1 MDELL
6 SRGVDQIIGREE
18 LEEALGGKKRKLRIK
33 FGVDPTRPDIH
44 LGHAVPLRQ
53 LRQFQDMGHTI
64 IFLIGDYTTKI
75 GDPSGKDK
83 TRPVLG
89 DEEIATNAK
98 TYLDQVS
105 KILNVKKAEVRYN
118 SEWLAKL
125 SFADLLGL
133 ASNVS
138 VAQFIERD
146 DFKNRLESGRE
157 LALHELLYPL
167 MQAYDSVALEADVEF
182 GGTDQLFNLMTGRSL
197 QKKLGQRPQIVFTS
211 DLLVGLDGTK
221 KMSKSLDNYIGIS
234 DDPVDMYGKAMSLPD
249 QLIAPYYKLCTD
261 LPLPAIDELVKTL
274 SLGANPRNSK
284 ASLAREIVRMYH
296 GEVLALKA
304 EESWNQQFRE
314 GGLPSGIA
322 KFTLTAEAA
331 ATQDLF
337 DVLVDAGL
345 SETKSDARRVM
356 QQGGIRLNGDVID
369 QCELSRI
376 KTGDIIQVGKRRY
389 LEFVVKK

>member
-1 MDELL
+1 MEELL
-6 SRGVDQIIGREE
+6 SRGVDQIVGREE
-18 LEEALGGKKRKLRIK
+18 LEEALGSKKRKLRIK

-53 LRQFQDMGHTI
+53 LRQFQDLGHTI

-75 GDPSGKDK
+75 GDPSGRDK

-89 DEEIATNAK
+89 DEEIASNAK
-98 TYLDQVS
+98 TYLDQVG
-105 KILNVKKAEVRYN
+105 KILNVKKAEIRYN

-138 VAQFIERD
+138 VAQLIERD

-167 MQAYDSVALEADVEF
+167 MQSYDSVALEADMEF
-182 GGTDQLFNLMTGRSL
+182 GGTDQLFNLMMARAL

-211 DLLVGLDGTK
+211 DLLVGLDGVK
-221 KMSKSLDNYIGIS
+221 KMSKSLDNYIGLT
-234 DDPVDMYGKAMSLPD
+234 DEPVDMYGKVMSLPD
-249 QLIAPYYKLCTD
+249 NLIAPYYKLCTD
-261 LPLPAIDELVKTL
+261 LPLPAIDDLVKTL

-284 ASLAREIVRMYH
+284 ASLGREIVRMYH
-296 GEVLALKA
+296 GEDQALKA
-304 EESWNQQFRE
+304 EEAWNQQFRE
-314 GGLPSGIA
+314 GGLPADIPTYTWNKQTNSD
-322 KFTLTAEAA
+322 
-331 ATQDLF
+331 QDLF
-337 DVLVDAGL
+337 DVLVEVGIAE
-345 SETKSDARRVM
+345 SKSDARRVM
-356 QQGGIRLNGDVID
+356 QQGGIRLNGEVID
-369 QCELSRI
+369 HAELSDI
-376 KTGDIIQVGKRRY
+376 KTGDIVQVGKRRH